1 LFAVDMMKRT
11 NILNELNKV
20 NPVITEETNFKTILG
35 IISSES
41 NSNNKFNFDELDKNK
56 IFDLKSI
63 KKICINFR
71 LRFLDHKYFK
81 NSLPKEAFL
90 EISKLESDHNT
101 ILSDFKIMAPSKLF
115 RLKNTDDPLLFVP
128 LGNNYFY
135 LVHKWG
141 NDLHPY
147 RKLLMWPLKSLW
159 NMIAFLLLVSL
170 ALTFITPTSIFSK
183 VDSWSVF
190 WMIYFFMFKAIA
202 SIVIFYAFALGK
214 NFNKAIWNS
223 KYNKSI

>member
-1 LFAVDMMKRT
+1 MIRKT
-11 NILNELNKV
+11 NILRELSNV
-20 NPVITEETNFKTILG
+20 NPLINEETNFQTILELV
-35 IISSES
+35 SSKS
-41 NSNNKFNFDELDKNK
+41 KPNNNFDFDKLDKDR
-56 IFDLKSI
+56 IFHLDSI
-63 KKICINFR
+63 KKTCIDFR

-81 NSLPKEAFL
+81 NSLPKEAFS
-90 EISKLESDHNT
+90 EISKLESTHNT
-101 ILSDFKIMAPSKLF
+101 VLSNFKIMAPSKLF

-141 NDLHPY
+141 NDLHPF
-147 RKLLMWPLKSLW
+147 RKLFMWPLKNLW
-159 NMIAFLLLVSL
+159 NMIMFSSFISLFL
-170 ALTFITPTSIFSK
+170 TYITPTSIFSK
-183 VDSWSVF
+183 VESWSVF

-223 KYNKSI
+223 KYNKSL

>member
-1 LFAVDMMKRT
+1 MMKRT
-11 NILNELNKV
+11 NILNELIKA
-20 NPVITEETNFKTILG
+20 NPVITEKTNFQTILG
-35 IISSES
+35 IISSKS
-41 NSNNKFNFDELDKNK
+41 KSNNFDFDKLERNR
-56 IFDLKSI
+56 IFHLNSI
-63 KKICINFR
+63 KKTCIDFR

-90 EISKLESDHNT
+90 EISKLESAHNT
-101 ILSDFKIMAPSKLF
+101 MLSDFKIMAPSKLF

-159 NMIAFLLLVSL
+159 NMIGFLLVASL
-170 ALTFITPTSIFSK
+170 GLTYITPTSIFSK

>member
-1 LFAVDMMKRT
+1 MKRT

-20 NPVITEETNFKTILG
+20 NPVITEKTNFQTILG
-35 IISSES
+35 IISSKS
-41 NSNNKFNFDELDKNK
+41 KSNNFDFDKLERNR
-56 IFDLKSI
+56 IFHLNSI
-63 KKICINFR
+63 KKTCIDFR

-90 EISKLESDHNT
+90 EISKLESAHNT
-101 ILSDFKIMAPSKLF
+101 MLSDFKIMAPSKLF

-159 NMIAFLLLVSL
+159 NMIGFLLVASL
-170 ALTFITPTSIFSK
+170 GLTYITPTSIFSK

>member
-1 LFAVDMMKRT
+1 MNMKSRT
-11 NILNELNKV
+11 NILNELDKV
-20 NPVITEETNFKTILG
+20 NPLNAQEKNFNVVLDL
-35 IISSES
+35 ISSKS
-41 NSNNKFNFDELDKNK
+41 TPNNNFDFDKLNTKRIFHLD
-56 IFDLKSI
+56 SI
-63 KKICINFR
+63 KKICIDFR

-81 NSLPKEAFL
+81 NTLPKEAFL
-90 EISKLESDHNT
+90 EISKLESIHST
-101 ILSDFKIMAPSKLF
+101 VLSDFKIMAPSKLF

-141 NDLHPY
+141 NDLHPF
-147 RKLLMWPLKSLW
+147 RKLMMWPLKNLR
-159 NMIAFLLLVSL
+159 NMVSFLLIVSFG
-170 ALTFITPTSIFSK
+170 LTYITPTSIFSK
-183 VDSWSVF
+183 VESWSVF

-214 NFNKAIWNS
+214 NFNRAIWNS

>member
-1 LFAVDMMKRT
+1 MLRKT
-11 NILNELNKV
+11 NILRELNKI
-20 NPVITEETNFKTILG
+20 NPSITEETNFQTVLEL
-35 IISSES
+35 ISPDSK
-41 NSNNKFNFDELDKNK
+41 SNNKFNFDELDKNK
-56 IFDLKSI
+56 IFHLASI
-63 KKICINFR
+63 KKICIDFR
-71 LRFLDHKYFK
+71 LRFLDQKFFK

-90 EISKLESDHNT
+90 EISKLESTHST
-101 ILSDFKIMAPSKLF
+101 VLSDFKIMAPSKLF

-141 NDLHPY
+141 NDLNPL
-147 RKLLMWPLKSLW
+147 RKLLMWPLKNLW
-159 NMIAFLLLVSL
+159 NMIVFLLILSL
-170 ALTFITPTSIFSK
+170 GLTYITPTSIFSK
-183 VDSWSVF
+183 VETWSVF

>member
-1 LFAVDMMKRT
+1 MKRT

-20 NPVITEETNFKTILG
+20 NPVITEKTNFQTILG
-35 IISSES
+35 IIYSKSK
-41 NSNNKFNFDELDKNK
+41 SNNFDFDKLERNR
-56 IFDLKSI
+56 IFHLNSI
-63 KKICINFR
+63 KKTCIDFR

-90 EISKLESDHNT
+90 EISKLESAHNT

-159 NMIAFLLLVSL
+159 NMIGFLLVASL
-170 ALTFITPTSIFSK
+170 GLTYITPTSIFSK

>member
-1 LFAVDMMKRT
+1 MMKRT

-20 NPVITEETNFKTILG
+20 NPVITEKTNFQTILG
-35 IISSES
+35 IISSKS
-41 NSNNKFNFDELDKNK
+41 KSNNFDFDKLERNR
-56 IFDLKSI
+56 IFHLNSI
-63 KKICINFR
+63 KKTCIDFR

-90 EISKLESDHNT
+90 EISKLESVHNT
-101 ILSDFKIMAPSKLF
+101 MLSDFKIMAPSKLF

-159 NMIAFLLLVSL
+159 NICLSH
-170 ALTFITPTSIFSK
+170 P
-183 VDSWSVF
+183 
-190 WMIYFFMFKAIA
+190 
-202 SIVIFYAFALGK
+202 
-214 NFNKAIWNS
+214 
-223 KYNKSI
+223 

>member
-1 LFAVDMMKRT
+1 MKRT
-11 NILNELNKV
+11 NILNELYKV
-20 NPVITEETNFKTILG
+20 NTVNTEETNFQSILE

-41 NSNNKFNFDELDKNK
+41 NSNNNFNFDKLDKNR
-56 IFDLKSI
+56 IFDLECI
-63 KKICINFR
+63 KKICIDFR
-71 LRFLDHKYFK
+71 LRFLDSKYFK
-81 NSLPKEAFL
+81 NSLPKEAFS

-141 NDLHPY
+141 NDLHPF

-159 NMIAFLLLVSL
+159 NMICFLLVVSL
-170 ALTFITPTSIFSK
+170 GLTYITPTSIFSK

>member
-1 LFAVDMMKRT
+1 MKRT
-11 NILNELNKV
+11 NILNELNKA
-20 NPVITEETNFKTILG
+20 NPVITEKTNFQTILG
-35 IISSES
+35 IISSKS
-41 NSNNKFNFDELDKNK
+41 KSNNFDFDKLERNR
-56 IFDLKSI
+56 IFHLNSI
-63 KKICINFR
+63 KKTCIDFR

-90 EISKLESDHNT
+90 EISKLESAHNT
-101 ILSDFKIMAPSKLF
+101 MLSDFKIMAPSKLF

-159 NMIAFLLLVSL
+159 NMIGFLLVASL
-170 ALTFITPTSIFSK
+170 GLTYITPTSIFSK